1 MRILL
6 SSPQRP
12 FCVVGR
18 LEKGGKKEKRAGDWG
33 EEKKEVRVDRWEFSF
48 CLLRLLYHFMEQ
60 CLTVFNYFFL
70 VPLNIT
76 KLFITKN

>member
-33 EEKKEVRVDRWEFSF
+33 EEKKEVRVDRWELSF
-48 CLLRLLYHFMEQ
+48 CLVRLL
-60 CLTVFNYFFL
+60 
-70 VPLNIT
+70 
-76 KLFITKN
+76 